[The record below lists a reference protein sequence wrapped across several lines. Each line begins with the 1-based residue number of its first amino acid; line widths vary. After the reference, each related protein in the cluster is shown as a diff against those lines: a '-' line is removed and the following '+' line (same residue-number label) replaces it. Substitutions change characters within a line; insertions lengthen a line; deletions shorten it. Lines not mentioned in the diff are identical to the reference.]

1 MKNQIFTREVLE
13 EKIDVEVKRIINDV
27 SNEYHQ
33 FKENML
39 NSTTK
44 DVFDK
49 AFQINVYNDYDMYF
63 ENDGF
68 VDMIAYYIENESDA
82 ILINLYNSLL
92 GMENNIL
99 YTLYEFLFNY
109 DSMYTTTWEN
119 INEII
124 KDCYF
129 IGVN

>member
-13 EKIDVEVKRIINDV
+13 EKIDVEVKRIIDDV

-68 VDMIAYYIENESDA
+68 VDMISYYIENESDE

-109 DSMYTTTWEN
+109 DSMYTTKWEN

-124 KDCYF
+124 KYCYF

>member
-13 EKIDVEVKRIINDV
+13 EKIDVEVKRIIDDV
-27 SNEYHQ
+27 VNEYHQ

-68 VDMIAYYIENESDA
+68 VDMISYYIENKSDA

-99 YTLYEFLFNY
+99 YTLYEFLFN
-109 DSMYTTTWEN
+109 
-119 INEII
+119 
-124 KDCYF
+124 
-129 IGVN
+129 

>member
-1 MKNQIFTREVLE
+1 MKNQIYPREVLE
-13 EKIDVEVKRIINDV
+13 EKINVEVQRIIDDV
-27 SNEYHQ
+27 ANEYHQ

-49 AFQINVYNDYDMYF
+49 AFQINVYNDYDMYI

-68 VDMIAYYIENESDA
+68 VDMISYYIENKSDA

-99 YTLYEFLFNY
+99 YTLYDFLFNY

-129 IGVN
+129 IDVN

>member
-13 EKIDVEVKRIINDV
+13 EKIDVEVKRIIDDV
-27 SNEYHQ
+27 ANEYHQ

-68 VDMIAYYIENESDA
+68 VDMISYYNENKSDA

-109 DSMYTTTWEN
+109 DSMSTTKWEN

-129 IGVN
+129 ISVN

>member
-1 MKNQIFTREVLE
+1 MKNQIYPREVLE
-13 EKIDVEVKRIINDV
+13 EKINVEVQRIIDDV

-68 VDMIAYYIENESDA
+68 VDMISYYIENKSDA

-129 IGVN
+129 IDVN

>member
-13 EKIDVEVKRIINDV
+13 EKIDVEVKRIIDDV
-27 SNEYHQ
+27 ANEYHQ

-68 VDMIAYYIENESDA
+68 VDMISYYIENESDA

-109 DSMYTTTWEN
+109 DSMYTTKWEN

-124 KDCYF
+124 KYCYF

>member
-1 MKNQIFTREVLE
+1 ME
-13 EKIDVEVKRIINDV
+13 EKIDVKVKRIIDDV

-68 VDMIAYYIENESDA
+68 VDMISYYIENESDA

-109 DSMYTTTWEN
+109 DSMYTTKWEN

-124 KDCYF
+124 KYCYF

>member
-13 EKIDVEVKRIINDV
+13 EKIDVEVKRIIDDV
-27 SNEYHQ
+27 VNEYHQ

-49 AFQINVYNDYDMYF
+49 AFQINVYNDYDIYF

-68 VDMIAYYIENESDA
+68 VDMISYYIENKSDA

-109 DSMYTTTWEN
+109 DSMSTTTWEN

>member
-13 EKIDVEVKRIINDV
+13 EKIDVEVKRIIDDV
-27 SNEYHQ
+27 VNEYHQ

-68 VDMIAYYIENESDA
+68 VDMISYYIENKSDA

-109 DSMYTTTWEN
+109 DSMSTTTWEN

>member
-1 MKNQIFTREVLE
+1 MKKLIYTREALE
-13 EKIDVEVKRIINDV
+13 EKINIEVQRIIDDV
-27 SNEYHQ
+27 ANEYHQ

-68 VDMIAYYIENESDA
+68 SDRISYYIENESDE

-99 YTLYEFLFNY
+99 YTLYEFLYNY
-109 DSMYTTTWEN
+109 EVISTTTWEN
-119 INEII
+119 IDDII

-129 IGVN
+129 VDVN

>member
-13 EKIDVEVKRIINDV
+13 EKIDVEVKRIIDDV

-68 VDMIAYYIENESDA
+68 VDMISYYIENESDE

-109 DSMYTTTWEN
+109 DSMYTTKWEN

-124 KDCYF
+124 KYCYF
-129 IGVN
+129 ISVN

>member
-1 MKNQIFTREVLE
+1 MKNQIYTREVLE
-13 EKIDVEVKRIINDV
+13 EKINVEVQRIIDDV
-27 SNEYHQ
+27 ANEYHQ

-68 VDMIAYYIENESDA
+68 VGMISYYIENESDA

-92 GMENNIL
+92 GMKNNIL
-99 YTLYEFLFNY
+99 YTLYEYLFNY

-119 INEII
+119 IYEII

>member
-1 MKNQIFTREVLE
+1 MKNQIFTRKVLE
-13 EKIDVEVKRIINDV
+13 EKINVEIQRIIDDV
-27 SNEYHQ
+27 VNEYHQ

-68 VDMIAYYIENESDA
+68 LDMIYYYIENESDA

-109 DSMYTTTWEN
+109 DSMYTTKWEN

-124 KDCYF
+124 KCCYF

>member
-13 EKIDVEVKRIINDV
+13 EKIEVEVKRIINDV
-27 SNEYHQ
+27 VNEYHQ

-68 VDMIAYYIENESDA
+68 VDMISYYIENESDE

-109 DSMYTTTWEN
+109 DSMYTTKWEN

-124 KDCYF
+124 KYCYF

>member
-13 EKIDVEVKRIINDV
+13 EKIEVEVKRIINDV
-27 SNEYHQ
+27 VNEYHQ

-63 ENDGF
+63 E
-68 VDMIAYYIENESDA
+68 
-82 ILINLYNSLL
+82 
-92 GMENNIL
+92 ME
-99 YTLYEFLFNY
+99 
-109 DSMYTTTWEN
+109 
-119 INEII
+119 
-124 KDCYF
+124 KDRNPISF
-129 IGVN
+129 S

>member
-13 EKIDVEVKRIINDV
+13 EKIDVEVKRIIDDV
-27 SNEYHQ
+27 ANEYHQ

-68 VDMIAYYIENESDA
+68 VDMISYYIENESDA

-109 DSMYTTTWEN
+109 DSMYTTKWEN

-129 IGVN
+129 IDVN

>member
-13 EKIDVEVKRIINDV
+13 EKIDVEVKRIIDDV
-27 SNEYHQ
+27 VNEYHQ

-68 VDMIAYYIENESDA
+68 VDIISYYIENKSDA

-109 DSMYTTTWEN
+109 DSMSTTTWEN

>member
-13 EKIDVEVKRIINDV
+13 EKIDVEVKRIIDDV

-68 VDMIAYYIENESDA
+68 VDMISYYIENESDA

-109 DSMYTTTWEN
+109 DSMYTTKWEN

-124 KDCYF
+124 KYCYF

>member
-13 EKIDVEVKRIINDV
+13 EKTNVEVQRIIDDV
-27 SNEYHQ
+27 VNEYHK

-39 NSTTK
+39 SSTTE
-44 DVFDK
+44 DVFNNSYK
-49 AFQINVYNDYDMYF
+49 INVYNDYDMYF

-68 VDMIAYYIENESDA
+68 VDMISYYIENESDA

-109 DSMYTTTWEN
+109 DSMSTTKWEN

>member
-13 EKIDVEVKRIINDV
+13 EKIDVEVKRIIDDV

-39 NSTTK
+39 NSTIK

-49 AFQINVYNDYDMYF
+49 AFQINAYNDYDMYF

-68 VDMIAYYIENESDA
+68 VDMISYYIENESDE

-109 DSMYTTTWEN
+109 DSMYTTKWEN

-124 KDCYF
+124 KYCYF

>member
-1 MKNQIFTREVLE
+1 MKNTVYTREVLE
-13 EKIDVEVKRIINDV
+13 EKINAEVKRIINEV
-27 SNEYHQ
+27 SNEYLQ

-49 AFQINVYNDYDMYF
+49 AFQINAYDDFDMYF
-63 ENDGF
+63 EDDGF
-68 VDMIAYYIENESDA
+68 ENMIDYYIENESDE

-92 GMENNIL
+92 GMKNNIL
-99 YTLYEFLFNY
+99 YDLYEFIFNY
-109 DSMYTTTWEN
+109 ESMSTTTWED
-119 INEII
+119 IDIII

-129 IGVN
+129 VDVN

>member
-1 MKNQIFTREVLE
+1 MKNQIYPREVLE
-13 EKIDVEVKRIINDV
+13 EKINVEVQRIIDDV
-27 SNEYHQ
+27 ANEYHQ

-68 VDMIAYYIENESDA
+68 VDMISYYIENESDA

-129 IGVN
+129 IDVN

>member
-13 EKIDVEVKRIINDV
+13 EKIEVEVKRIINDV
-27 SNEYHQ
+27 VNEYHQ

-68 VDMIAYYIENESDA
+68 VDMISYYIENESDE

-109 DSMYTTTWEN
+109 DSMYTTKWEN

-124 KDCYF
+124 KYCYF
-129 IGVN
+129 ISVN

>member
-13 EKIDVEVKRIINDV
+13 EKIDIEVKRIIDDV

-68 VDMIAYYIENESDA
+68 LDMIYYYIENESDE

-109 DSMYTTTWEN
+109 DSMYTTKWEN

-124 KDCYF
+124 KYCYF

>member
-1 MKNQIFTREVLE
+1 MKNQIYTREVLE
-13 EKIDVEVKRIINDV
+13 EKINVEVQRIIDDV
-27 SNEYHQ
+27 VNEYHQ

-68 VDMIAYYIENESDA
+68 VDMISYYIENKSDA

-129 IGVN
+129 IDVN

>member
-13 EKIDVEVKRIINDV
+13 EKRDVEVKRIIDDV

-68 VDMIAYYIENESDA
+68 VDMISYYIENESDA
-82 ILINLYNSLL
+82 IVINLYNSLL

-109 DSMYTTTWEN
+109 DSMSTTKWEN

>member
-13 EKIDVEVKRIINDV
+13 EKIDVEVKRIIDDV
-27 SNEYHQ
+27 ANEYHQ

-68 VDMIAYYIENESDA
+68 VDMISYYNENKSDA

-109 DSMYTTTWEN
+109 DSMYTTEWEN

-129 IGVN
+129 IDVN

>member
-13 EKIDVEVKRIINDV
+13 EKIDVEVKRIIDDV
-27 SNEYHQ
+27 ANEYHQ

-68 VDMIAYYIENESDA
+68 VDMISYYIENESDA

-109 DSMYTTTWEN
+109 DSMSTTKWEN

>member
-1 MKNQIFTREVLE
+1 MKNQIYTREGLE
-13 EKIDVEVKRIINDV
+13 EKINVEVQRIIDDV
-27 SNEYHQ
+27 VNEYHK

-39 NSTTK
+39 ISTTE
-44 DVFDK
+44 DVFNNSYK
-49 AFQINVYNDYDMYF
+49 INVYNDYDMYF

-68 VDMIAYYIENESDA
+68 VDMISYYIENESDA

-109 DSMYTTTWEN
+109 DSMSTTKWEN